1 MAITILIPDASI
13 FLHAILAISN
23 FAGLKLFL
31 WWNRSR
37 FTLSAD
43 GLIGGRIFLVL
54 EGRQIYLS
62 SDDDLFLCEVLATDF
77 LSLFDD
83 IPLNFRSFLAIEID
97 HDTSLILAP
106 TEVDN
111 CFLTIRVVPQE
122 GVVRRMAIGGRSMI
136 VGPLFE
142 YVLGDNSSFQL
153 PVLEYWRTVYI
164 VRNNIRHVRVILRAT
179 EVSFAAE
186 SFLSLTTVAYSRFL
200 TRLPSDSV
208 VIPQLQDLA

>member
-122 GVVRRMAIGGRSMI
+122 GIFPYILFLLLKREEVKIRSYTLVI
-136 VGPLFE
+136 FFSLQLCHLLVLLLIPYYFQVLSVGW
-142 YVLGDNSSFQL
+142 QL
-153 PVLEYWRTVYI
+153 
-164 VRNNIRHVRVILRAT
+164 
-179 EVSFAAE
+179 EV
-186 SFLSLTTVAYSRFL
+186 
-200 TRLPSDSV
+200 D
-208 VIPQLQDLA
+208 Q